1 MASVNQE
8 IDSRAA
14 EWATKRNLGVL
25 TPEENAVFEAW
36 LAADIRHLGAY
47 GRAEAVL
54 ARLERIPGSAISDMR
69 AAEIPTVWTRR
80 RVVLSGGI
88 AASIAAAFI
97 GGAALWQNNQNETFA
112 TGIGQVRE
120 VVLADGSIVTLNT
133 NSSVTVR
140 YTKERRDIHLVRG
153 EALFDVAKNKHRPF
167 VVFAGDMQVRAVGT
181 SFTVSM
187 LPQRP
192 IQVLVKEGVV
202 ELASVSAPKSTPVR
216 VSANTQALAT
226 HDVPIVAASVPKA
239 KIERDTAWRF
249 GRIAFDNQTLRDAAL
264 EFSRYSD
271 VHIVVDSSAAN
282 RTVTG
287 LFVANDPVGFAKAAA
302 SVLKLQIAVSD
313 REVRLFDGDNTRG
326 VGKL

>member
-8 IDSRAA
+8 IDNRAA
-14 EWATKRNLGVL
+14 EWATKRNLGAL
-25 TPEENAVFEAW
+25 TPEEFVVFEAW

-54 ARLERIPGSAISDMR
+54 ARLERISGSAVGDMR
-69 AAEIPTVWTRR
+69 TAEAPMVWTRR
-80 RVVLSGGI
+80 RVVLSGSI
-88 AASIAAAFI
+88 AASVAAALV
-97 GGAALWQNNQNETFA
+97 GGVGLWQSNQNETFA

-133 NSSVTVR
+133 NSSVMVR

-167 VVFAGDMQVRAVGT
+167 VVFAGDMRVRAVGT

-192 IQVLVKEGVV
+192 IQVLVREGVV
-202 ELASVSAPKSTPVR
+202 ELARISAPRSASVR
-216 VSANTQALAT
+216 VSANTRALAT
-226 HDVPIVAASVPKA
+226 HDVPIVAAGVPKA
-239 KIERDTAWRF
+239 KIERDTAWQF
-249 GRIAFDNQTLRDAAL
+249 GRIAFDNQTLRDAAQ

-271 VHIVVDSSAAN
+271 VRIVVDSSAAN

-313 REVRLFDGDNTRG
+313 REVRLFDGDNAG
-326 VGKL
+326 SVGKL

>member
-8 IDSRAA
+8 IDNRAA
-14 EWATKRNLGVL
+14 AWATKRNLGVL
-25 TPEENAVFEAW
+25 TPEEDAVFETW

-54 ARLERIPGSAISDMR
+54 ARLERIPGSAIVGLR
-69 AAEIPTVWTRR
+69 ADEAPTVWTRR
-80 RVVLSGGI
+80 RVVLSGSI
-88 AASIAAAFI
+88 AASIAAAFV
-97 GGAALWQNNQNETFA
+97 GGAALWQSHQNETFA

-133 NSSVTVR
+133 NSSVTVN
-140 YTKERRDIHLVRG
+140 YTKDRRNIHLVRG

-167 VVFAGDMQVRAVGT
+167 IVLAGDMLVRAVGT

-202 ELASVSAPKSTPVR
+202 ELARISAPRSASVR
-216 VSANTQALAT
+216 VSANTQVLMT
-226 HDVPIVAASVPKA
+226 HDVPIVAAGVPKA
-239 KIERDTAWRF
+239 KIERDTAWQF
-249 GRIAFDNQTLRDAAL
+249 GRIAFDNQTLRDAAQ

-271 VHIVVDSSAAN
+271 VRIVVDSSAAN

-302 SVLKLQIAVSD
+302 LVLRLQVAVSD
-313 REVRLFDGDNTRG
+313 REVRLFDGDNAGG